1 MNSRESTTT
10 SHSPCVTAGG
20 TQNGTL
26 DELLA
31 GISPEAAAV
40 GLVMAE
46 VCRHDEAFGHVLTNA
61 LRARLYR
68 TLRRHADGEAGPT
81 QRWLAFGDGYAAA
94 AQNDRAETRRQAVQ
108 AALRKAHKQ
117 D

>member
-1 MNSRESTTT
+1 MSTTT

-20 TQNGTL
+20 TENGTL

-46 VCRHDEAFGHVLTNA
+46 VCRQDEAFGHVLTNA

-68 TLRRHADGEAGPT
+68 HTDGEADPT
-81 QRWLAFGDGYAAA
+81 PRWLAFGDGYAAA
-94 AQNDRAETRRQAVQ
+94 AQNDRAEARREAVKD
-108 AALRKAHKQ
+108 ALRKAHVGREGGHA
-117 D
+117 

>member
-1 MNSRESTTT
+1 MNNRESPT
-10 SHSPCVTAGG
+10 SHSPCVRAGG
-20 TQNGTL
+20 TENGTL

-31 GISPEAAAV
+31 GVSPEAAAV

-46 VCRHDEAFGHVLTNA
+46 VCRQDEAFSHVLTNA

-68 TLRRHADGEAGPT
+68 ALRRHTDGEADPT
-81 QRWLAFGDGYAAA
+81 PRWLAFGDGYTAAA
-94 AQNDRAETRRQAVQ
+94 KNDRAEARREAVKD
-108 AALRKAHKQ
+108 ALRKAHKQ